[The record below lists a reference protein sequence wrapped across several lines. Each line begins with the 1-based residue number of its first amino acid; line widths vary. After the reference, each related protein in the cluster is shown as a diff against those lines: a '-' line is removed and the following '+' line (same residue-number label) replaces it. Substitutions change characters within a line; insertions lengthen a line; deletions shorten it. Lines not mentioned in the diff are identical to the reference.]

1 MWLFGKKKKQKEEE
15 KRRQEELA
23 RQAKIEEEKKAKLEK
38 ERQEKEL
45 KELAEKKAEEK
56 KQAEEAKKQS
66 IEEPVEK
73 KAPVKKSTQTK
84 KVAPSTTAKKSPSGK
99 YEVYPEAGLFKYRL
113 KASNGEILVVSF
125 GYSTRKGAKTGI
137 DTFMKAVEG
146 GNFDIV
152 TDKAGYSHFDLF
164 GARSAR
170 VIAIGEFYQTLK
182 LAESAVESV
191 KNFYKS
197 SKVVD
202 LDEIPAKEVREE
214 IVEIPKI
221 EENKNGKFQLI
232 KDGKQYLIKLV
243 ASNAQ
248 VLLVSQKYAS
258 KQTALNGLEAIKSA
272 IEARSFTVSKDKQN
286 RWQYNLYTANK
297 QLIVSGETYPIK
309 QNAISSIH
317 SVVRFAGKA
326 ELVEL

>member
-1 MWLFGKKKKQKEEE
+1 MAEQKAKEE
-15 KRRQEELA
+15 Q
-23 RQAKIEEEKKAKLEK
+23 QA
-38 ERQEKEL
+38 Q
-45 KELAEKKAEEK
+45 
-56 KQAEEAKKQS
+56 EAKK
-66 IEEPVEK
+66 ETAK
-73 KAPVKKSTQTK
+73 KEAPAKKTSSAK
-84 KVAPSTTAKKSPSGK
+84 KPSASSTAKKSPSGK
-99 YEVYPEAGLFKYRL
+99 YEVYPEAGLYKYRL

-137 DTFMKAVEG
+137 DTFKNAVEG
-146 GNFDIV
+146 GNFVIV

-191 KNFYKS
+191 KNFYS
-197 SKVVD
+197 SNKVVD
-202 LDEIPAKEVREE
+202 LDEIPAKEIREE
-214 IVEIPKI
+214 IVAVPKI

-258 KQTALNGLEAIKSA
+258 KQTALNGLDAIKSA
-272 IEARSFTVSKDKQN
+272 IEAKSFTVSKDKQN

-297 QLIVSGETYPIK
+297 QLIVSGESYPVK

>member
-1 MWLFGKKKKQKEEE
+1 MWLFGKKKKKKEEE
-15 KRRQEELA
+15 QRRLEELA

-38 ERQEKEL
+38 ERLEQEAKI
-45 KELAEKKAEEK
+45 KELAEKENIEEK
-56 KQAEEAKKQS
+56 KVVAK
-66 IEEPVEK
+66 PVEK
-73 KAPVKKSTQTK
+73 KEEKKTTSTK
-84 KVAPSTTAKKSPSGK
+84 KAVEKAPAKKSPSGK
-99 YEVYPEAGLFKYRL
+99 YEIYPEAGLFKYRL

-125 GYSTRKGAKTGI
+125 GYSTKKGAKNGI
-137 DTFMKAVEG
+137 ETFKSAVEN
-146 GNFDIV
+146 GNFEIV
-152 TDKAGYSHFDLF
+152 TDKAGFSHFDLF
-164 GARSAR
+164 GPRSAR
-170 VIAIGEFYQTLK
+170 VIAIGEFYKTLK

-191 KNFYKS
+191 KNFYNTDKIME
-197 SKVVD
+197 
-202 LDEIPAKEVREE
+202 LNEISDKEIREE
-214 IVEIPKI
+214 IVLVPSID
-221 EENKNGKFQLI
+221 ENKNGKFQLI

-258 KQTALNGLEAIKSA
+258 KQTALNGLEAIKGA
-272 IEARSFTVSKDKQN
+272 IAARNFTVSRDKQN
-286 RWQYNLYTANK
+286 RYQYNLYTANK